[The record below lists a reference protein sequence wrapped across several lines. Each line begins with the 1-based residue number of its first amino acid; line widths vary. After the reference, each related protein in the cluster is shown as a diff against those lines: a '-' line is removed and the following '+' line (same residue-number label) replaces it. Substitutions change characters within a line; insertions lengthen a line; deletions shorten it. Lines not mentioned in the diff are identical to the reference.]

1 MRARPPHVYAY
12 ELPART
18 ILHPFFSIA
27 CPAPLTPTATQKG
40 LGGCVWR
47 ASSSLFP
54 LFTCSSLCHFS
65 NRFDSRKV
73 ALFWLIANC
82 CRTENAM
89 KWIGVYIGISCFH
102 FRSKRMDNG
111 NFLPRT
117 YITTRVRFWINYFKV
132 KSILSFFSRV
142 KNLHFPNI
150 IGLCDDLSN
159 FQIPLLSIKLNPTE
173 YSIESI
179 NQSRKLSK
187 ISQDF
192 SKYGRLTTLEWRDLE
207 RWSDFRNT
215 WLGRGRNHDTG
226 PCQSRMND
234 KFGRVQGE
242 EKNQKS
248 RCAGVHGLK
257 GIYTDGRYLSARL
270 PSLYSRLTKCLCTRT
285 DPEWIELRSTR
296 LRLWGASP
304 PPYLPQTSTVSAL
317 LNIKR
322 NGTTVPT
329 EISLATTDSVF
340 SHVFSR
346 KVYVSRGSVS
356 MKSTSRSILL
366 SRIYSYAW
374 IFISFSSQSFIWIHD
389 RVNFHSMSSYVEC
402 FYYNRFWIS
411 TLNPIDN

>member
-1 MRARPPHVYAY
+1 M
-12 ELPART
+12 
-18 ILHPFFSIA
+18 
-27 CPAPLTPTATQKG
+27 
-40 LGGCVWR
+40 
-47 ASSSLFP
+47 
-54 LFTCSSLCHFS
+54 
-65 NRFDSRKV
+65 
-73 ALFWLIANC
+73 
-82 CRTENAM
+82 
-89 KWIGVYIGISCFH
+89 
-102 FRSKRMDNG
+102 
-111 NFLPRT
+111 
-117 YITTRVRFWINYFKV
+117 
-132 KSILSFFSRV
+132 KSILSFFCRV

-150 IGLCDDLSN
+150 ISLCDDLSN

-179 NQSRKLSK
+179 NHSRKLSK

-192 SKYGRLTTLEWRDLE
+192 SKYGRLTTLEWLDLE

-356 MKSTSRSILL
+356 MKSTSRSILP

-374 IFISFSSQSFIWIHD
+374 IFISFSSQSFIWIELIFIPCRALSNVWCLFITVD
-389 RVNFHSMSSYVEC
+389 FGFR
-402 FYYNRFWIS
+402 RWIQLIIKS
-411 TLNPIDN
+411 LVTRWKSIFKFQRNISRCLKNKRNNGNEIFFMTEIVFCTI

>member
-159 FQIPLLSIKLNPTE
+159 FQIPLLSIKLNPIK
-173 YSIESI
+173 SGIFH
-179 NQSRKLSK
+179 RVDKPVSK
-187 ISQDF
+187 
-192 SKYGRLTTLEWRDLE
+192 TLENFARFLQVWTINDLGMARSWTLIRFPE
-207 RWSDFRNT
+207 YLARSRPKSWHGAVSEPDE
-215 WLGRGRNHDTG
+215 WQIWQGAGRGEKSKVSLRRCPRAERYIHG
-226 PCQSRMND
+226 RQVP
-234 KFGRVQGE
+234 FGSAAFIVLAAHKVPLHEDRSWMDRV
-242 EKNQKS
+242 K
-248 RCAGVHGLK
+248 VHEVA
-257 GIYTDGRYLSARL
+257 S
-270 PSLYSRLTKCLCTRT
+270 
-285 DPEWIELRSTR
+285 LRS
-296 LRLWGASP
+296 LSSS
-304 PPYLPQTSTVSAL
+304 LPTPNEHGERAF
-317 LNIKR
+317 K
-322 NGTTVPT
+322 
-329 EISLATTDSVF
+329 
-340 SHVFSR
+340 H
-346 KVYVSRGSVS
+346 
-356 MKSTSRSILL
+356 
-366 SRIYSYAW
+366 
-374 IFISFSSQSFIWIHD
+374 
-389 RVNFHSMSSYVEC
+389 
-402 FYYNRFWIS
+402 
-411 TLNPIDN
+411 